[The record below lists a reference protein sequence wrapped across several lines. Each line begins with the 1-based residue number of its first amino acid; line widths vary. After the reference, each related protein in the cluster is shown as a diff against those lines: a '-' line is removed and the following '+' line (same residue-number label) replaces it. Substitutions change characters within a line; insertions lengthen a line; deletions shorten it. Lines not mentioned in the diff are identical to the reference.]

1 LIPIPVILGKTASWH
16 YILTPNP
23 NTIDSDPCH
32 PSVYPVHFINFAAW
46 MKTSGM
52 MELNPGMPLIPFTG
66 IPRTFCDGACTG
78 DQTLMSK

>member
-1 LIPIPVILGKTASWH
+1 
-16 YILTPNP
+16 
-23 NTIDSDPCH
+23 
-32 PSVYPVHFINFAAW
+32 

-66 IPRTFCDGACTG
+66 IPRTLCDGACTG